1 MKKPNIS
8 LLTLITGLF
17 IAFTAGFFL
26 ARNTGQRQV
35 FISVPS
41 ADTLPVPATSETAA
55 PRPSETESTAEP
67 TLEATQEPTQPPERD
82 LAADPVNINTAS
94 HEELMLLP
102 GIGEVIAQRIIDYR
116 SANGPFS
123 AAEELLHVSGIGA
136 KRLEAILNLVTTGG

>member
-55 PRPSETESTAEP
+55 SQPSETVSAAEP
-67 TLEATQEPTQPPERD
+67 TFETAPEPTQPERD
-82 LAADPVNINTAS
+82 LSAEPVNINTAS

-123 AAEELLHVSGIGA
+123 AVEELLHVSGIGT